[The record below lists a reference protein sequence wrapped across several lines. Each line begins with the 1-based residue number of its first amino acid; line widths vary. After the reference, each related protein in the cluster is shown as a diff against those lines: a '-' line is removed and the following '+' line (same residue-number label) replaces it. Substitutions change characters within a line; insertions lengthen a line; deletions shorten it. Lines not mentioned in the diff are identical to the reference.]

1 MVGRRRILAG
11 GSLAAA
17 GLVMGSAFEN
27 VAAPSHAGATA
38 GAGRSVREETKTLK
52 QLYAE
57 AKAEGG
63 TLTVYAGGDTATQQ
77 DGNKAAFEKAF
88 PGITVNM
95 VVDYS
100 KFHDARID
108 AQFATGTLVPDIVQ
122 LQTLQDF
129 PRWKAAGTLL
139 PYKPAGYSRVHPAF
153 KDRDGAWTGI
163 FVDAFSAI
171 YNVDSVGAKPPVT
184 ATDLLDPRWKGR
196 IVSTYPNDDDA
207 VLYLYKL
214 IVDKH
219 GWDWLKR
226 FLAQDVAW
234 VRGTQEPA
242 DRVEA
247 GSAAVAL
254 GTDGPLTP
262 DAGMKTRFIVP
273 TRDPF
278 MAWAQRAA
286 ILAGARHPAAAKLY
300 LNWWLSKQTQSDFY
314 MWSVRTD
321 VAPHHGYRPIW
332 EYRNANLHGFDRFM
346 SDRGLVERFRQQ
358 LTLYVGEV
366 KGDPSPGWL
375 GLHPGR

>member
-1 MVGRRRILAG
+1 MALDRRHVLLG
-11 GSLAAA
+11 GSLAVA
-17 GLVMGSAFEN
+17 GTTLGMPSASADGHRHPGS
-27 VAAPSHAGATA
+27 P
-38 GAGRSVREETKTLK
+38 EETKSLR
-52 QLYAE
+52 QLYRE

-88 PGITVNM
+88 PGISLNI

-108 AQFATGTLVPDIVQ
+108 NQLATGTLVPDVVQ

-129 PRWKAAGTLL
+129 PRWKRQGVLL
-139 PYKPAGYSRVHPAF
+139 PYKPAGFSRVHPAF
-153 KDRDGAWTGI
+153 KDPTGAWTGI
-163 FVDAFSAI
+163 FVDAFSTI
-171 YNVDSVGAKPPVT
+171 YNIDKAGGKPPTT
-184 ATDLLDPRWKGR
+184 AKALLDPTWKGR

-214 IVDKH
+214 IVDAY
-219 GWDWLKR
+219 GWGWLQK
-226 FLAQDVAW
+226 FVAQDVHW

-242 DRVEA
+242 DEVEA
-247 GSAAVAL
+247 GTKAVAL
-254 GTDGPLTP
+254 GTDGMLTP
-262 DAGMKTRFIVP
+262 AAGVKTRFVVP
-273 TRDPF
+273 KHDPF

-286 ILAGARHPAAAKLY
+286 IFKDARHPAAAKLY

-321 VAPHHGYRPIW
+321 VKPPAGYRHIW
-332 EYRNANLHGFDRFM
+332 EYPNANVQGFEQFM
-346 SDRGLVERFRQQ
+346 SDRALAERFRQQ

-375 GLHPGR
+375 GLHPGQ